1 MNPALRFI
9 IQQQGIASMLRDLR
23 DYCHERSNDASRSG
37 HSGMGWYDLSQS
49 IDGIIPSR
57 TDEQL
62 DGPHHS
68 EREA

>member
-1 MNPALRFI
+1 MSATLQALRRAGVSQF
-9 IQQQGIASMLRDLR
+9 LRELR
-23 DYCHERSNDASRSG
+23 DYCHERSNEASRSG

-68 EREA
+68 EKDA